1 LLLVAAASI
10 ALGCVVQR
18 EAPIDTTTA
27 DPYYQRGRA
36 SLEAANYTV
45 AIEIFRALQG
55 SFPFSNATRQARLD
69 LIYAYYKSGQSEEA
83 IAAAEAF
90 EREHPTHPRV
100 DYSLYMRG
108 LIYFDDDAN
117 FLERLFKVDLS
128 QRPPKD
134 SLNAFTV
141 LEELIR
147 RFPESQYVADARQR
161 MVFLRNRLAAYENH
175 VARYYIERG
184 AFIAAA
190 RRAEFAIENYP
201 GAPELEES
209 LQLLVTAYERVGMGD
224 LAADARRVLREN
236 YGVDASST
244 ARL

>member
-1 LLLVAAASI
+1 
-10 ALGCVVQR
+10 
-18 EAPIDTTTA
+18 
-27 DPYYQRGRA
+27 
-36 SLEAANYTV
+36 
-45 AIEIFRALQG
+45 
-55 SFPFSNATRQARLD
+55 
-69 LIYAYYKSGQSEEA
+69 
-83 IAAAEAF
+83 
-90 EREHPTHPRV
+90 
-100 DYSLYMRG
+100 
-108 LIYFDDDAN
+108 
-117 FLERLFKVDLS
+117 
-128 QRPPKD
+128 
-134 SLNAFTV
+134 LNAFTV